1 MSVKAIVAAFFC
13 SHGGTPLFSYLS
25 VNITIICILSIPY
38 FIYPLQ
44 CFFDLS
50 SIFYVLV
57 QMLSNFR
64 ALCHFTCKGRH
75 FFPGNFVKTALFSPA
90 HPSAFCRGP
99 PLFPKG
105 ASVNTRVAAT
115 SPPPPPPPLADLPAG
130 KIAKGPPRPTKDGTT
145 KGLGSRSFPAPIIF
159 CKGNRCYCSLRS
171 LFRTVVQRSTA
182 PPEIAPQSRAACQLS
197 SPV

>member
-44 CFFDLS
+44 CLFDLS

-115 SPPPPPPPLADLPAG
+115 GLLLPRPLWATGLPE
-130 KIAKGPPRPTKDGTT
+130 KLPKGPLGQPKTAQQ
-145 KGLGSRSFPAPIIF
+145 KGWEADPS
-159 CKGNRCYCSLRS
+159 
-171 LFRTVVQRSTA
+171 Q
-182 PPEIAPQSRAACQLS
+182 PQSFFVKETGVAILCAPS
-197 SPV
+197 SELWSKEAPLPRK